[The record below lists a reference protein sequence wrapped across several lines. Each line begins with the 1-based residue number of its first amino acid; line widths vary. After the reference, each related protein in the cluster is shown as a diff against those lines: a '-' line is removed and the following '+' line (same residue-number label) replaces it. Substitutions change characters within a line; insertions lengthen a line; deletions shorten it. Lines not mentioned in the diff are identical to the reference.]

1 MTYVNV
7 CNVSY
12 NVSYN
17 REKYYNNLGFIFTV
31 WNLCG
36 RALDNP
42 YIKILV
48 KAEKMIIGHWGAFWC
63 FFSGYY
69 TSRGSVRESRGDH
82 IKGNLPILD

>member
-48 KAEKMIIGHWGAFWC
+48 KAEIMTIGH
-63 FFSGYY
+63 
-69 TSRGSVRESRGDH
+69 
-82 IKGNLPILD
+82 